1 MTGATLFQY
10 GFRIFFAS
18 CALYAVIVMVGWI
31 GVFLFGWGIA
41 GAQPLQ
47 WHAHEMIY
55 GVTAA
60 AIAGFLLT
68 AVPNWTGTE
77 RVHGRELAGL
87 WLLWLVGRI
96 AFWVLDPNAAGPA
109 NFAAAIV
116 DLLFLPALA
125 VAVARPIVATGNY
138 RNLSMTALLAGL
150 FATNLVLAFR
160 TPAQAATVFALDLIL
175 IMMVIIGGRITPLF
189 TRNWLNR
196 RGLDGGSV
204 RSHAWLDRLALS
216 LAVLTA
222 LATVLSA
229 PSTAIGA
236 LAFAAGLA
244 HFARLVE
251 WQGWR
256 AWRDPLV
263 WVLHIGYGWI
273 VIALLIRGV
282 GEFTDAVPARAWF
295 HALGVGAIGTLLVG
309 VMSRVTL
316 GHTGR
321 PLVLPAGASSIY
333 WAMTVAAI
341 ARTGHALGWF
351 GHGQALNVAGIAW
364 IVSFAL
370 FALYFLPRLLAPRV
384 DGRPG

>member
-1 MTGATLFQY
+1 V
-10 GFRIFFAS
+10 
-18 CALYAVIVMVGWI
+18 YAVIVMIGWI
-31 GVFLFGWGIA
+31 GVFLSGWGMA
-41 GAQPLQ
+41 GVQPLQ

-77 RVHGRELAGL
+77 RVHGKALAGL
-87 WLLWLVGRI
+87 WLLWLAGRI
-96 AFWVLDPNAAGPA
+96 AFWVLDPNAAGFA
-109 NFAAAIV
+109 NLAGAVV

-150 FATNLVLAFR
+150 FAANLVLAFGP
-160 TPAQAATVFALDLIL
+160 PAQAATVFALDLIL

-196 RGLDGGSV
+196 RGLDGENV

-222 LATVLSA
+222 LATLLPA
-229 PSTAIGA
+229 PSTAVGG

-244 HFARLVE
+244 HFARLIE

-263 WVLHIGYGWI
+263 WVLHLGYAWI
-273 VIALLIRGV
+273 VVALLIRGI
-282 GEFTDAVPARAWF
+282 GEFTPAVPARAWF

-321 PLVLPAGASSIY
+321 PLVLATGASSIY
-333 WAMTVAAI
+333 WAMTVAAV

-351 GHGQALNVAGIAW
+351 GHAHALNVAAAAW

-370 FALYFLPRLLAPRV
+370 FALYFVPKLISPRA
-384 DGRPG
+384 DGRVG